1 MKIIHY
7 TIVLGVICLIAA
19 FGVAGTFRMTKTNID
34 EKAEADKAAAQS
46 VALGIEAG
54 SQVSFETINADVA
67 KALNTSGEVL
77 GYAAVAEAQGYGG
90 KVQVMVGMDTRGE
103 KIIGLKIVQQSETPG
118 LGSRIEEI
126 KSDKTW
132 FRILTGRAG
141 NAKQE
146 TMPEFLKQFIG
157 RTPENVRLE
166 GANSIQAITGATISS
181 AALVVATRSAVEKI
195 RNARPEGANSI
206 QAITGATISSTPDV
220 DATRNAVEK
229 IRNTAE

>member
-67 KALNTSGEVL
+67 KALDTSGEVL
-77 GYAAVAEAQGYGG
+77 GYAAAAEAQGYGG
-90 KVQVMVGMDTRGE
+90 KVQLMVGMDARGQE
-103 KIIGLKIVQQSETPG
+103 IIGMKIVQQSETPG
-118 LGSRIEEI
+118 LGSRIEE
-126 KSDKTW
+126 
-132 FRILTGRAG
+132 
-141 NAKQE
+141 
-146 TMPEFLKQFIG
+146 PEFLQQFVG

-181 AALVVATRSAVEKI
+181 TAVVNATRNAAEKI

-206 QAITGATISSTPDV
+206 QAITGATTSSTPVV

-229 IRNTAE
+229 IRNAVE